1 MSVPNG
7 DTHPQ
12 SQPLKITRS
21 QWSQMLE
28 ALVKEHYV
36 IGPKTEGSHY
46 IFDHVTERR
55 QIALVH
61 DRTYCPIRSVFMPA
75 ELIGPDKAV
84 QIPPDK
90 QLILLGL
97 HPCDVRALAAMDRY
111 LVDEAQCRP
120 YAELRKRTLVI
131 GYNCLPD
138 EQCHCRGPWNQFAAP
153 DFDLTFTDIGF
164 ECVVRIGT
172 EAGDTLLKQFGFA
185 QPLSDSSSEVLWAM
199 NFQCMD
205 KMMYHLKQSRAE
217 QALQDKDPAELIRE
231 LIPACADVPETFD
244 VCPTNFPPAAGE
256 SPEQLIEANL
266 QVLRGRVDD
275 GLLKEVRRC
284 YEDVLG
290 RYKVAACVGCGR
302 CLVACPDEIAV
313 PFVFLLKRVAEQAA
327 QARKAT

>member
-1 MSVPNG
+1 MSVSNTGSSSQP
-7 DTHPQ
+7 
-12 SQPLKITRS
+12 QPLKITRS

-28 ALVKEHYV
+28 ALVEEHYV
-36 IGPKTEGSHY
+36 IGPKTEGSRY
-46 IFDHVTERR
+46 VFGHVTERQ

-61 DRTYCPIRSVFMPA
+61 DRTQCPIRSIFMPG
-75 ELIGPDKAV
+75 ELIGPDQALE
-84 QIPPDK
+84 IPPEK

-111 LVDEAQCRP
+111 LIDEAQCRP
-120 YAELRKRTLVI
+120 YIELRKRALVI

-172 EAGDTLLKQFGFA
+172 EAGGALLKQFGFA

-205 KMMYHLKQSRAE
+205 KMMYHLRESRTE
-217 QALQDKDPAELIRE
+217 KALQQREPADLIRE

-266 QVLRGRVDD
+266 KPLSSRIEDD
-275 GLLKEVRRC
+275 LLEEVRRC
-284 YEDVLG
+284 YGDVLG

-302 CLVACPDEIAV
+302 CLAACPDEIAV

-327 QARKAT
+327 QTQKAT